1 MAKVFTQDMAKRMV
15 AHQIKTSYN
24 SGYQVFMIP
33 EGFTTIGKSAF
44 ENMDIDNVIFPKS
57 LEVIEDNAFKNCSLR
72 EVRFP
77 EQVRYI
83 GNSAFED
90 CVSLH
95 NVEFEYDLTEY
106 IGDRAFYNCISLP
119 DPDSIYSIEIPRS
132 VKYIGRDAFARSES
146 FDEDEHLDLTILSNP
161 DIKID
166 CCYSHEP
173 IDLSAFATKPT
184 AQHFAEYGVISANE
198 QYGGDR
204 YVFTDYNAKELYADY
219 ILNRKDP
226 YEDFIAKIPEGVTFI
241 CDNAFQ
247 HMPVDEVI
255 LPNSLQAIGEECF
268 SDTNISEIVIPPN
281 VESID
286 RFAFARNEFLEK
298 VTINSDKIYKM
309 DAWFDDCP
317 SLESITVPPC
327 IREIT
332 SYSFDN
338 CINLKNIE
346 ISEGV
351 EEIEWNAFDNCK
363 SLKKLVL
370 PTTIKTLE
378 NGWDSGLDTG
388 KTGDVTEIIFKGHE
402 DWKIPK
408 GYHIKSYKDGKLDIG
423 KCFSEGGNNP
433 AKIKYFTTEEML
445 EEIEELYNRAVR
457 YEEGYPDRKYDD
469 EMNRYW
475 HIAVFYKDIYV
486 SSDPAG
492 DHVGEY
498 YHQFNLEGNTRK
510 KLEYILSHRE
520 GILFSFIETYLPD
533 VDMYC
538 IYYDDEEF
546 DCNQD
551 NVAYNIEDAFF
562 MRKYAPDLK
571 ELPMNLITRLRLCEE
586 RKR

>member
-1 MAKVFTQDMAKRMV
+1 MTKVFTQDMAKRMV
-15 AHQIKTSYN
+15 AYEIKTPFGS
-24 SGYQVFMIP
+24 SSLGLAIP
-33 EGFTTIGKSAF
+33 EGFTRIEKGAF
-44 ENMDIDNVIFPKS
+44 ENMDIDTVIFPKS
-57 LEVIEDNAFKNCSLR
+57 LEVIEDNAFKNCRLR

-95 NVEFEYDLTEY
+95 NVEFEYDLIEY
-106 IGDRAFYNCISLP
+106 IGDRAFYNCISLT
-119 DPDSIYSIEIPRS
+119 DINSTYSIEIPRS

-146 FDEDEHLDLTILSNP
+146 FYENEHLDLTILSNP

-198 QYGGDR
+198 QYGGER
-204 YVFTDYNAKELYADY
+204 YVFTGYNAKELYADY

-226 YEDFIAKIPEGVTFI
+226 YEDFIARIPEGVTFI

-247 HMPVDEVI
+247 NMPVDEVI
-255 LPNSLQAIGEECF
+255 LPNSLQAIGEDSF
-268 SDTNISEIVIPPN
+268 SNTNISEIVIPPN
-281 VESID
+281 VERID

-298 VTINSDKIYKM
+298 VTMNSDKISKM

-317 SLESITVPPC
+317 SLESITVSPC

-332 SYSFDN
+332 SYTFDN

-351 EEIEWNAFDNCK
+351 EKIEWNAFDNCK

-378 NGWDSGLDTG
+378 NGWGRGLNTG
-388 KTGDVTEIIFKGHE
+388 KTGEVTEIIFKGHE

-408 GYHIKSYKDGKLDIG
+408 GYHIKSYKEGKLDIG
-423 KCFSEGGNNP
+423 KCFPEGGCCSP
-433 AKIKYFTTEEML
+433 RKI
-445 EEIEELYNRAVR
+445 
-457 YEEGYPDRKYDD
+457 RKMQKS
-469 EMNRYW
+469 E
-475 HIAVFYKDIYV
+475 
-486 SSDPAG
+486 
-492 DHVGEY
+492 
-498 YHQFNLEGNTRK
+498 
-510 KLEYILSHRE
+510 
-520 GILFSFIETYLPD
+520 
-533 VDMYC
+533 
-538 IYYDDEEF
+538 
-546 DCNQD
+546 
-551 NVAYNIEDAFF
+551 
-562 MRKYAPDLK
+562 
-571 ELPMNLITRLRLCEE
+571 ITRN
-586 RKR
+586 